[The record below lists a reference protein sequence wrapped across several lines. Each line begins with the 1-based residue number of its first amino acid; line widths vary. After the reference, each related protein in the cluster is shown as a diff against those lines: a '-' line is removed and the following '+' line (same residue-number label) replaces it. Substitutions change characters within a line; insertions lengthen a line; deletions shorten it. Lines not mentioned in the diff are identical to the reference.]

1 MKIRDIQQ
9 QLAARGYTPGPIDG
23 VSLAWMAK
31 DRFLAARWPSTVP
44 PDRRPPRPRRPQRLP
59 LLERGLAGDAV
70 PAGAREVQPTQ
81 SFTASTRNRL

>member
-9 QLAARGYTPGPIDG
+9 QLAARGYAPGPIDG

-44 PDRRPPRPRRPQRLP
+44 TVARPVR
-59 LLERGLAGDAV
+59 V
-70 PAGAREVQPTQ
+70 ARN
-81 SFTASTRNRL
+81 ASLSWNAA